1 MDNDKKYLEEKAEDW
16 VMDKAERWRDHYQSN
31 HEEKFDE
38 YYRLWRGIWDSSD
51 KMRESE
57 RSKLISPALQ
67 QAVESSVAEVEEAT
81 FGRGKWFDIRDD
93 RNDKDSKDVAYLRE
107 QLSEDFLFTKTRKAV
122 GEVLINAAVYGTGM
136 AELVIEEVNEMK
148 PASQPIMDGAMQAVG
163 VTIEKRVVVKLRP
176 IQPQNF
182 LIDPTA
188 SSIEEALGVIID
200 EFVPRHQVEMG
211 IENGIYNDVEIEDA
225 DTDNDIEADKE
236 LTAYE
241 DDKVRLTKYYGLI
254 PRHIYLSA
262 LEDDEDDELSSAV
275 KENKDSVDEEEEE
288 EKEKGYVE
296 VVIVIA
302 NGKSILK
309 IEENPYMMQD
319 RPLVAFPWDVV
330 PGRFWG
336 RGVCEKGYNSQK
348 ALDSEL
354 RARIDALALTVHPMM
369 AMDATRMPRGAK
381 LEIRPGKTILTN
393 GNPAEILQPFKFGN
407 LDQVTF
413 AQAAELQKMVQ
424 MATGAIDAAGI
435 PGSINGEAAAG
446 AVSMSLGAIIK
457 RHKRT
462 LVNFQESFLIP
473 MIEKTAW
480 RYMQFDPDN
489 YPVSDYKF
497 VPSSSLGVIAR
508 EYEVT
513 QLVQLLQTLGQ
524 NSPMYPML
532 VSSVIDNMGLT
543 NREDLIAKLEEMNQP
558 NPEEQQMQQAQ
569 QQLQMQTMEAQLQV
583 LQAQAAKYS
592 AEAQQTLVETQ
603 LEPQVVQAKLV
614 AALATNLQDGTGD
627 DVEFERRAKIAELL
641 LKEEDIVSNER
652 IATMQ
657 MQSKIRQPQ
666 GRQHSGG
673 SVSKTPNLFKKHL
686 TKQSKCGIITT
697 SLLTMKGKRDG

>member
-1 MDNDKKYLEEKAEDW
+1 MDKDKKYLKETAEDW
-16 VMDKAERWRDHYQSN
+16 VMEKAERWRDHYESN
-31 HEEKFDE
+31 HQEKFDE

-51 KMRESE
+51 KMRDSE

-93 RNDKDSKDVAYLRE
+93 RNDKDNKDVAYLRE

-148 PASQPIMDGAMQAVG
+148 PASQPIMEGAMQAVG
-163 VTIEKRVVVKLRP
+163 VTVEPRVVVKLRP

-188 SSIEEALGVIID
+188 SSIEDALGIIID

-211 IENGIYNDVEIEDA
+211 IENGIYKDVEIEDA
-225 DTDNDIEADKE
+225 DADRDLEADKE
-236 LTAYE
+236 LTAYD

-254 PRHIYLSA
+254 PRHIFNRAMLDEDGDELS
-262 LEDDEDDELSSAV
+262 EEIDYETDDEDEDG
-275 KENKDSVDEEEEE
+275 EEE
-288 EKEKGYVE
+288 EKGYVE
-296 VVIVIA
+296 VVIVVA
-302 NGKSILK
+302 NGGTLLK

-319 RPLVAFPWDVV
+319 RPIVAFPWDVV

-480 RYMQFDPDN
+480 RYMQFDPDH

-497 VPSSSLGVIAR
+497 IPTSSLGVIAR

-524 NSPMYPML
+524 DSPMYPML
-532 VSSVIDNMGLT
+532 VSSVIDNMGLS
-543 NREDLIAKLEEMNQP
+543 NREELLAKLEEMNQP
-558 NPEEQQMQQAQ
+558 NPEQQQAQ
-569 QQLQMQTMEAQLQV
+569 QQAQQMQMETAAAQLQV
-583 LQAQAAKYS
+583 LQAQAAKYM
-592 AEAQQTLVETQ
+592 AEAQETQ
-603 LEPQVVQAKLV
+603 VDTQIAPQIAQAKLV
-614 AALATNLQDGTGD
+614 AALSNNLDAGGGD
-627 DVEFERRAKIAELL
+627 EKAMEQRFRMAELL
-641 LKEEDIVSNER
+641 LKDKDIMSNER

-657 MQSKIRQPQ
+657 MQNKNRQP
-666 GRQHSGG
+666 
-673 SVSKTPNLFKKHL
+673 
-686 TKQSKCGIITT
+686 
-697 SLLTMKGKRDG
+697 